1 MSYEFVKQK
10 HAALST
16 ERKHNHALGIHKIFT
31 MAKAWGITTTGC
43 WGFTMTSYQKR
54 LGCTQRW
61 DRTHF
66 NRLLYSLQHGNCNK
80 LQRQATATNKTVLK
94 HSNQSERSPNPS
106 TGNWCRDSYLLFY
119 WLCWNKTQMRQSIN
133 VSMNCGTMCFSQ
145 SLYWPG
151 LAEPPMSTRTG
162 QCRSSWR
169 RSSPTLMAT
178 CWSWPHNWS
187 QGCQENRQQR
197 NTSADRFILC
207 RYQSGFQKI
216 WSTILWKM
224 ETETLTE
231 TEILIWNI
239 QVEVAYIIMILKSTC
254 V

>member
-1 MSYEFVKQK
+1 MG
-10 HAALST
+10 
-16 ERKHNHALGIHKIFT
+16 NH
-31 MAKAWGITTTGC
+31 
-43 WGFTMTSYQKR
+43 Y
-54 LGCTQRW
+54 
-61 DRTHF
+61 
-66 NRLLYSLQHGNCNK
+66 NRLLRIHNDIIPEEIGLHSELGQDTFQQASLFPAAQK
-80 LQRQATATNKTVLK
+80 LQQTTEAS
-94 HSNQSERSPNPS
+94 HSHKQNRPETFQPIWVQPQPS
-106 TGNWCRDSYLLFY
+106 SGNWCSDSYPLFY

-133 VSMNCGTMCFSQ
+133 VSVNCGTMCFSQ

-178 CWSWPHNWS
+178 CWSWPHSWS

-197 NTSADRFILC
+197 NTSAYRFILC

-216 WSTILWKM
+216 WSIMLWET

-239 QVEVAYIIMILKSTC
+239 QVEIAYIIMILKSTC
-254 V
+254 VKGATTLNLEE